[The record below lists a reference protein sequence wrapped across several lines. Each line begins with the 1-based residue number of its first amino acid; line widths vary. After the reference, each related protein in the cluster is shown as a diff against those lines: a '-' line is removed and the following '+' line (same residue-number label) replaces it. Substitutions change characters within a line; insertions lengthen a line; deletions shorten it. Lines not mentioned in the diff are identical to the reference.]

1 LARSKKNTE
10 ALAAYRGALTR
21 SKRWREDEHYD
32 STWERL
38 RDTYALKFFDSTSSV
53 DQIAVAISF
62 ANINVI
68 GPSIAI
74 NHPKTTVLARRP
86 EDADKATISE
96 AVLDWLWK
104 SGDTGDE
111 FRRAVK
117 DFLIF
122 GHGWVKTGYR
132 FEEREVEVPESKQA
146 AEHAAMIDQANQAA
160 EADPLSAHL
169 LPTDDEIAAHVVQTE
184 KVTVEDRPF
193 AERVSPF
200 DMFVDPDAVTVN
212 TAGWMAQRIVR
223 PLADIRADTDYNQ
236 SARMS
241 VTSDVEA
248 KYTDENRAR
257 RGSLRDSDRATV
269 WEFYDL
275 RRNLVCVFAQGG
287 DEFLVE
293 PRPIPYRIGH
303 PFVMLRNYE
312 VPDRFYPIGDLE
324 AIEPLQQELNRARSQ
339 AMAARESYAQ
349 KYLARASAF
358 DQDAREALEA
368 REDRVV
374 FVNEGNDPLTDMI
387 IPLPIKQ
394 IPPELFSYSG
404 QIEADINLVSGVS
417 DYQRGAAPE
426 VRRTATEAALIQDSS
441 NARAAD
447 KLAIIEK
454 AVARV
459 GYNLLALA
467 RQYMDGEQVARVIG
481 NSGRPLWVPFTSD
494 DLDID
499 SDLVVEGG
507 STQPKNESWRQNQ
520 AMQLLQA
527 LGPMIGTVIDPQP
540 LAKFVLSAYGV
551 KNPESYLMAAPPA
564 AGPPGAPQ
572 GPPGAPEPNPD
583 PNGAPPDGAADAMG
597 ASPDASMDIPPE
609 LVDPNSPDG
618 LPPEIRAQ
626 LQGQVGLP
634 PQ

>member
-1 LARSKKNTE
+1 MARKSKQNTE
-10 ALAAYRGALTR
+10 ALAAYRSALTR
-21 SKRWREDEHYD
+21 SRKWREDEHYD
-32 STWERL
+32 DTWKRL
-38 RDTYALKFFDSTSSV
+38 RDTYALKFFDSSSV
-53 DQIAVAISF
+53 DDQIAVAISF

-74 NHPKTTVLARRP
+74 NHPKTTVFARKP
-86 EDADKATISE
+86 EDADRAIISE

-104 SGDTGDE
+104 SGDTADE
-111 FRRAVK
+111 FRRSVK

-132 FEEREVEVPESKQA
+132 YEEREVEVPEARVQ
-146 AEHAAMIDQANQAA
+146 AEHSAMLDQANAAA
-160 EADPLSAHL
+160 EADPVMAHL
-169 LPTDDEIAAHVVQTE
+169 LPTDEEIASGVVHTE
-184 KVTVEDRPF
+184 MVCVEDRPF

-200 DMFVDPDAVTVN
+200 DMFVDPDAVTLA
-212 TAGWMAQRIVR
+212 TAGWMAQRIIR
-223 PLADIRADTDYNQ
+223 PLADIRADKDYNQ
-236 SARMS
+236 SARMN

-248 KYTDENRAR
+248 KYTDDVRNRS
-257 RGSLRDSDRATV
+257 SLRDTDRATV

-275 RRNLVCVFAQGG
+275 RRDTVCVFASNS
-287 DEFLVE
+287 DEFLIE

-312 VPDRFYPIGDLE
+312 VPDQFYPIGDLE

-339 AMAARESYAQ
+339 AMSARESYAQ

-358 DQDAREALEA
+358 DDQAREALES
-368 REDRVV
+368 REDRIV
-374 FVNEGNDPLTDMI
+374 FVNEGNDPLGDML

-447 KLAIIEK
+447 KLSIIEK
-454 AVARV
+454 GLARV
-459 GYNLLALA
+459 GSNLLALA
-467 RQYMDGEQVARVIG
+467 RQYMDGDQVARVVG
-481 NSGRPLWVPFTSD
+481 ANGKPLWVPFTAD
-494 DLDID
+494 DLDLD
-499 SDLVVEGG
+499 CDLVVEGG

-527 LGPMIGTVIDPQP
+527 LGPMIGTVVDPAP
-540 LAKFVLSAYGV
+540 LAKFVLGAYGI
-551 KNPESYLMAAPPA
+551 KNPESFIMQQQPQM
-564 AGPPGAPQ
+564 PPGAPPAPGGAPNAQ
-572 GPPGAPEPNPD
+572 PPAGPPPEEGPPAD
-583 PNGAPPDGAADAMG
+583 PNA
-597 ASPDASMDIPPE
+597 IPPE
-609 LVDPNSPDG
+609 LVDPNDPQG
-618 LPPEIRAQ
+618 LPPELRAQ
-626 LQGQVGLP
+626 LEGQFGLP
-634 PQ
+634 TQ

>member
-1 LARSKKNTE
+1 VAGRSKKNTE
-10 ALAAYRGALTR
+10 ALGAYRSALTR
-21 SKRWREDEHYD
+21 SRKWREDERYD
-32 STWERL
+32 DTWKRL
-38 RDTYALKFFDSTSSV
+38 RDTYALKFFDSTSDV

-74 NHPKTTVLARRP
+74 NHPKTTVLARQP
-86 EDADKATISE
+86 EDQDKATISE

-111 FRRAVK
+111 FRRSVK

-132 FEEREVEVPESKQA
+132 FEEREVEVPESRRV
-146 AEHAAMIDQANQAA
+146 AEHAAMIAQANAAA
-160 EADPLSAHL
+160 EADPVMAHL
-169 LPTDDEIAAHVVQTE
+169 LPTDEEIESAVVSTE

-200 DMFVDPDAVTVN
+200 DMFVDPDAVTLN
-212 TAGWMAQRIVR
+212 TAGWIAQRIIR
-223 PLADIRADTDYNQ
+223 PISDIRADKNYNQ
-236 SARMS
+236 SARMN
-241 VTSDVEA
+241 VTCDVEA
-248 KYTDENRAR
+248 KYTDDVRQR
-257 RGSLRDSDRATV
+257 RGSMRDSDRATV

-275 RRNLVCVFAQGG
+275 RRGLVCVFASNA

-312 VPDRFYPIGDLE
+312 VPDCFYPIGDLE

-358 DQDAREALEA
+358 DQDAREALES

-374 FVNEGNDPLTDMI
+374 FVNEGNDPLSDMI
-387 IPLPIKQ
+387 IPLPVKQ
-394 IPPELFSYSG
+394 IPAELFSYSG

-467 RQYMDGEQVARVIG
+467 RQYMTGEQVARVIG
-481 NSGRPLWVPFTSD
+481 NTGLPLWVPFTSD

-499 SDLVVEGG
+499 TDLVVEGG

-527 LGPMIGTVIDPQP
+527 LGPMIGTVIDPAP
-540 LAKFVLSAYGV
+540 LAKFVLGAYGV
-551 KNPESYLMAAPPA
+551 KNPESYLMAPPPA
-564 AGPPGAPQ
+564 GGPPG
-572 GPPGAPEPNPD
+572 GPGAPPGVPEGADGPPLPDGPVVPPAD
-583 PNGAPPDGAADAMG
+583 PNA
-597 ASPDASMDIPPE
+597 IPPE
-609 LVDPNSPDG
+609 LIDPEDPNG